1 MIDSFQSLQN
11 RYWDWVRG
19 QRLIQDLG
27 GIYEITTPYLDR
39 FNDCVQIYARMLEAD
54 KILITDGGG
63 TLEDLALLGHSLS
76 SDKWTDVIR
85 EILNGF
91 NVSMD
96 AKDRS
101 LYAECSIEDF
111 PVTAHNVIQTV
122 LAIIDLGYMSTSL
135 KVTRQA
141 PFRNRV
147 KREFAFFENWE
158 IADNPRFTGRSGVP
172 RKFNFMVNNT
182 TVIQCFASI
191 TKQGSDAFVCSWLD
205 ADQESEHIRCSALI
219 QDVQGQSID
228 TPCAIMKY
236 YDIKPVVASSGIRNG
251 LLEIMESA
259 EISDQ

>member
-1 MIDSFQSLQN
+1 MIESFQSLQN

-19 QRLIQDLG
+19 QTLIQDLG

-54 KILITDGGG
+54 KILITDGGE
-63 TLEDLALLGHSLS
+63 TLEDLAPLGHSLS
-76 SDKWTDVIR
+76 SDKWSHTFR

-96 AKDRS
+96 TKDRS

-111 PVTAHNVIQTV
+111 PVTVHNVIQTV
-122 LAIIDLGYMSTSL
+122 LAVVDLGYMTTSV
-135 KVTRQA
+135 KTTKQG
-141 PFRNRV
+141 PFREKV
-147 KREFAFFENWE
+147 KKEFASFDDWKVNY
-158 IADNPRFTGRSGVP
+158 NPFFTGKSGVR

-191 TKQGSDAFVCSWLD
+191 TKQGADAFVLSWLD
-205 ADQESEHIRCSALI
+205 AGQDNDQIKCSALI
-219 QDVQGQSID
+219 QDVQDQNIT
-228 TPCAIMKY
+228 TPCAIMEH

-251 LLEIMESA
+251 LLEIMESSQML
-259 EISDQ
+259 E